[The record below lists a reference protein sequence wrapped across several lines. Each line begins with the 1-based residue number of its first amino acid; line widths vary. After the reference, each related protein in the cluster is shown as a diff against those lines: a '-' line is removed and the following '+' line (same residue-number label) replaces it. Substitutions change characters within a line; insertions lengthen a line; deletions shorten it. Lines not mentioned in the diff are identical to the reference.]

1 MSSTNRVSEETIVYM
16 LTSGKKSSELS
27 KELGMSTAA
36 AREILTGRTYK
47 NVRPDIPR
55 YPRHTQSN
63 MFNYCNRKFTEKE
76 IVYMLTSTQ
85 SHSALAREFN
95 ASRQVISKIRLGL
108 FYRDV
113 RPDIPRPVRTVTYFC
128 TQCIHYKQEKCSMEV
143 PEFDEMRTRAAGICN
158 IYTKYDKEET
168 HNVDGTFKKG
178 HKVGPRFVKGNQWG
192 KLNAG
197 SRAGSAI
204 LTEKDVLK
212 IRENY
217 ANGMKVK
224 EIMNYTGMAEN
235 TIRCIVKRQT
245 WKHI

>member
-1 MSSTNRVSEETIVYM
+1 MSATNRIPEETVVYM
-16 LTSGKKSSELS
+16 LTSGKKSNELS

-47 NVRPDIPR
+47 HVRPDIPR

-63 MFNYCNRKFTEKE
+63 MFNYCNRRFTEKQ

-85 SHSALAREFN
+85 SHNALAREFN
-95 ASRQVISKIRLGL
+95 TSRQVISKIRLGL

-113 RPDIPRPVRTVTYFC
+113 RPDIPRPVRTITHFC
-128 TQCIHYKQEKCSMEV
+128 TQCIHYKQEKCLMDV

-158 IYTKYDKEET
+158 MYTRHKKEDT
-168 HNVDGTFKKG
+168 HNDDGTFKNG
-178 HKVGPRFVKGNQWG
+178 HKVGPRFTKGNQLG
-192 KLNAG
+192 KQNAG
-197 SRAGSAI
+197 SRCHSAI
-204 LTEKDVLK
+204 LTEEDVLK
-212 IRENY
+212 IRQDY
-217 ANGMKVK
+217 TNGMTVK

-235 TIRCIVKRQT
+235 TIRAIVKRQS

>member
-1 MSSTNRVSEETIVYM
+1 MSFTNKVSEETIVYM
-16 LTSGKKSSELS
+16 LTSDKQSKELS
-27 KELGMSTAA
+27 EELGMSRAA

-47 NVRPDIPR
+47 HIRPDIPR
-55 YPRHTQSN
+55 RPRHTQSS
-63 MFNYCNRKFTEKE
+63 MFNHCNRKFTEE
-76 IVYMLTSTQ
+76 QIVYMLTSIE
-85 SHSALAREFN
+85 SHNALARKFN

-113 RPDIPRPVRTVTYFC
+113 RPDIPRPVRTVTHFC
-128 TQCIHYKQEKCSMEV
+128 TQCIHYNQEKCLMEV

-158 IYTKYDKEET
+158 TYTTYDKEET
-168 HNVDGTFKKG
+168 HNTNGTFKNG
-178 HKVGPRFVKGNQWG
+178 HKVGPRFTRGNQWG
-192 KLNAG
+192 KLNIG

-204 LTEKDVLK
+204 LTEEDVLK

-235 TIRCIVKRQT
+235 TIRAIVKRQT

>member
-1 MSSTNRVSEETIVYM
+1 MSSTNKVSEETITYM
-16 LTSGKKSSELS
+16 LTSGKQSKELS
-27 KELGMSTAA
+27 EELGMSRAT

-55 YPRHTQSN
+55 RPRHTQSD
-63 MFNYCNRKFTEKE
+63 MFNHCNRRFTEKQ
-76 IVYMLTSTQ
+76 IVYMLTSTE
-85 SHSALAREFN
+85 SHNALARKFN

-113 RPDIPRPVRTVTYFC
+113 RPDIPRPVRTVTYSC
-128 TQCIHYKQEKCSMEV
+128 TQCIHYNQEKCSMEV
-143 PEFDEMRTRAAGICN
+143 PEFDAMRTRAAGICN
-158 IYTKYDKEET
+158 TYTTYDKEKT
-168 HNVDGTFKKG
+168 HNTDGTFKHG
-178 HKVGPRFVKGNQWG
+178 HKVGPRFTKGNQWG
-192 KLNAG
+192 KLNVG

-204 LTEKDVLK
+204 LTEEDVLK

-217 ANGMKVK
+217 AIGMKVK

-235 TIRCIVKRQT
+235 TIRAIVKRQT

>member
-1 MSSTNRVSEETIVYM
+1 MSSTNRVPEETIVYM

-55 YPRHTQSN
+55 YPRHTKSD
-63 MFNYCNRKFTEKE
+63 MFNYCKRKFTEKE
-76 IVYMLTSTQ
+76 VVYMLTSTQ
-85 SHSALAREFN
+85 SHGVLAKELN

-128 TQCIHYKQEKCSMEV
+128 TQCIHYKQEKCLMEV
-143 PEFDEMRTRAAGICN
+143 PEFDEMRTRAASICN
-158 IYTKYDKEET
+158 LYTKHKKEDT
-168 HNVDGTFKKG
+168 HNIDGTFKEG
-178 HKVGPRFVKGNQWG
+178 HKVGPRFAKGNQWG

-197 SRAGSAI
+197 SRCHSAI
-204 LTEKDVLK
+204 LTEEDVLK
-212 IRENY
+212 IREDY
-217 ANGMKVK
+217 ANGMTVK

-235 TIRCIVKRQT
+235 TIRAIVKRKS